1 MQMLQLFKKYKK
13 YYLLLFIIILFII
26 ILYIIHPLFKQY
38 YTKTKKQVA
47 IFGSVSKNI
56 DNDNALKKELSFLAT
71 HLTNKYDYIIPNS
84 NIGVIGY
91 LLDKLKSNDISK
103 NVETT
108 YVNLFPP
115 ENRDTY
121 YKITY
126 FDTIMEF
133 ENDLF
138 NRNDISIFLPGGIG
152 TLYELAHTLFVL
164 LEKIKYHQII
174 ILNFQGK
181 YDFIINKIETLYAE
195 GYLRDGVYKLYKQN
209 CVIVNSSNE
218 IIKILNN
225 DEYLE

>member
-1 MQMLQLFKKYKK
+1 MRAFYKYKP
-13 YYLLLFIIILFII
+13 YFLFFLCLVTFTILIIIYFKIHIKKSKKII
-26 ILYIIHPLFKQY
+26 
-38 YTKTKKQVA
+38 A
-47 IFGSVSKNI
+47 IFGSVSKNLDN

-91 LLDKLKSNDISK
+91 FLDKLKSNDISK

-108 YVNLFPP
+108 YVNSFSP

-121 YKITY
+121 YEITY

-133 ENDLF
+133 ENDLC

-152 TLYELAHTLFVL
+152 TLYELVYTLFVL
-164 LEKIKYHQII
+164 LEKIQYHQII

-195 GYLRDGVYKLYKQN
+195 GYLRDGMYKLYKQN
-209 CVIVNSSNE
+209 CAIVNSSNE